1 MVNLFQCKTMRN
13 TLTIIIF
20 FIFGQ
25 HCYAT
30 NEGWFYIYKETE
42 YPQGPW
48 TRTNIL
54 EQSGSYKYLEPKQF
68 EELLGSEK
76 NQLANYIFYHL
87 QRETENPKLYKFKN
101 FISISL
107 DTVILQ
113 SNEIIPEFE
122 KIKNELVASFTL
134 NNFTALKVI
143 QGKTTR
149 IYKLSDITIPYMDLV
164 YYSNQSL
171 SKNDDRKTDS
181 TSINMT
187 QRTDSFGKNK
197 FLTLLILSFGL
208 NIIFITFIL
217 LKRK

>member
-1 MVNLFQCKTMRN
+1 MWN
-13 TLTIIIF
+13 TLTILIF

-76 NQLANYIFYHL
+76 NQLANSIFFHL
-87 QRETENPKLYKFKN
+87 QKETESPNLYKFKN
-101 FISISL
+101 SL
-107 DTVILQ
+107 SVSFDTVILQ
-113 SNEIIPEFE
+113 SNEIITDFE

-134 NNFTALKVI
+134 NNFTAIKVI
-143 QGKTTR
+143 QGKTIR

-171 SKNDDRKTDS
+171 SKNVDNKNDS
-181 TSINMT
+181 TSIKMT
-187 QRTDSFGKNK
+187 QKTDNSSKNK
-197 FLTLLILSFGL
+197 FSTLLILSLGL
-208 NIIFITFIL
+208 NIIFITFIM